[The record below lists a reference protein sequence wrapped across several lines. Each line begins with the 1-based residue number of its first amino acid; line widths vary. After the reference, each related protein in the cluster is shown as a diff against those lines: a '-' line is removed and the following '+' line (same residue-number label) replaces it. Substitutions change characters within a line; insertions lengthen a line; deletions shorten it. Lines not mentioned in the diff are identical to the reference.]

1 MAKTTKKT
9 KTSKS
14 SPQATLTKDQLMA
27 MWEQLPAGIWVDV
40 AKKSLKLN
48 QFIQAKPNHV
58 IGKCINPDHEDST
71 ASFHIY
77 TDKKY
82 CKCFGCG
89 YFETNPITVLSQILK
104 TDTAET
110 VSYLRDVLGLT
121 SIPKNA
127 VKDLEEQS
135 IIQGVKQFIYAE
147 SHRYMCLAIAD
158 PENPAYAFAAPTI
171 SWLTDHRKLPI
182 ETLHALPIGVLPPVQ
197 VLASNALELT
207 IAKQHLQNSNGDYT
221 PIENLY
227 DRIVEY
233 LSGVSTWA
241 PLVGSVVLPLYASIS
256 PKDISRIKLRSPVI
270 DRKDFMVI
278 EDPYETTLGLF
289 GLGWEQYRSL
299 FNTQEMD
306 PIYVTEGEFDVLS
319 LMAATVATGII
330 PRFPLVS
337 SGGNSGSR
345 YLEPILLSVGA
356 SKVMLVSDAPEKKGD
371 KIVEMWLNELRE
383 LKVAVFT
390 GWSNFSPANDL
401 DDAVKAFGERT
412 VSIALVQKINEN
424 FTSPGVWAAR
434 QAYAAIQGKEA
445 GGDELDT
452 RDRLELISAH
462 GNYILNEVYRAD
474 FCKSVIEY
482 YPDLNVNRIEQSLT
496 VLDDTEENFIANC
509 CKALRREFYV
519 LGHTQDDNGSKLLVL
534 FHIEK
539 RTYHYIKL
547 GFAPALESQ
556 LANHTGPLQQYFLT
570 RVGTPACFLACES
583 KPNPMIARAA
593 LMNAYAKE
601 ICNTL
606 AVGTSSMSDRK
617 YKQGYH
623 YIQVENKVYEYFI
636 NGGNVFK
643 LTRSETGYVTY
654 TALTGPCDPESEI
667 YFDTQASETDSQKA
681 WLPYYTTVEALESI
695 NTLDIKAIY
704 EELVA
709 VLDRCFCFKRQ
720 SVTPELVAGFLLT
733 NSVATAAQRPP
744 MLFITGE
751 SESGKSGLMGAFGFG
766 NPHCALTRSTH
777 GVSNFSLAAVC
788 GIADSDSR
796 TLALDE
802 FESKGDS
809 KKAAVIDS
817 VMELFRTLAGGESDR
832 TKGQAT
838 GSKTTKQWFKM
849 PLLVSAINRP
859 AQVAD
864 SNRYLPIEMHKVALF
879 ENPAVS
885 IPKMLGERQASLCNE
900 VSVALQAHIPQLQAC
915 EKEVIKEMNQMRSDL
930 ILKLEDRFASSMH
943 APLAL
948 MRMLGLDWK
957 SYILRYAEVNAE
969 MLNVTV
975 VGNEADNTLAA
986 ILRNPV
992 VTYERNKLCSLAELL
1007 ASSERRSFVNS
1018 SEFGTYFDE
1027 VSKCLLLLVDT
1038 VAIKLVPL
1046 SLQNKGLTA
1055 LRLKNIL
1062 DRHKHILSQVEVN
1075 EIGILTRVGAILGA
1089 NIKCRDVVVIRA
1101 TDWVTLPVS
1110 AVSPPHT
1117 ATSATTTAVEET
1129 THGTSRLDFD
1139 ANDSF
1144 C

>member
-1 MAKTTKKT
+1 MAKATKK
-9 KTSKS
+9 SKIAK
-14 SPQATLTKDQLMA
+14 PALQAILTKDQLMA
-27 MWEQLPAGIWVDV
+27 MWEQLPARVWVDV
-40 AKKSLKLN
+40 ANKNIRLNHFTPTKS
-48 QFIQAKPNHV
+48 NHV
-58 IGKCINPDHEDST
+58 IGKCINPEHDDST

-82 CKCFGCG
+82 CKCYGCG
-89 YFETNPITVLSQILK
+89 YFETNPITILSQILN

-127 VKDLEEQS
+127 VKDLEKQYV
-135 IIQGVKQFIYAE
+135 IQAVKHFIYAE
-147 SHRYMCLAIAD
+147 AHRYMCLAIAE
-158 PENPAYAFAAPTI
+158 PENPSYLFAAPTI
-171 SWLTDHRKLPI
+171 SWLTNDRKLPV
-182 ETLHALPIGVLPPVQ
+182 ETLHALPIGILPPVQ
-197 VLASNALELT
+197 VLASSALELT
-207 IAKQHLQNSNGDYT
+207 LVKQHLQNSKGDYT
-221 PIENLY
+221 PIDNLY
-227 DRIVEY
+227 DQVLEY
-233 LSGVSTWA
+233 LGKVSTWA
-241 PLVGSVVLPLYASIS
+241 PLVGSVVLPLHSSIN
-256 PKDISRIKLRSPVI
+256 PKDISRIKLRSPVT

-289 GLGWEQYRSL
+289 GLGWEQYKPL

-319 LMAATVATGII
+319 LMAATVAAGII

-345 YLEPILLSVGA
+345 YIEPILLSVGA

-371 KIVEMWLNELRE
+371 KILEMWLNELQE
-383 LKVAVFT
+383 LKVAIFTNWAVFAPT
-390 GWSNFSPANDL
+390 NDL
-401 DDAVKAFGERT
+401 DDAVKALGERD
-412 VSIALVQKINEN
+412 VSIALLQKINEN
-424 FTSPGVWAAR
+424 FTSPGIWAAS
-434 QAYAAIQGKEA
+434 QAYKAIQNKEA
-445 GGDELDT
+445 AGDELDT
-452 RDRLELISAH
+452 RDRLEIISAH
-462 GNYILNEVYRAD
+462 GNYILNEIYRTD
-474 FCKSVIEY
+474 FCKSITEY
-482 YPDLNVNRIEQSLT
+482 YPDLNINRIEQSLT

-509 CKALRREFYV
+509 CKALRREFYI
-519 LGHTQDDNGSKLLVL
+519 LGHTQDDNGGKLLVL

-539 RTYHYIKL
+539 RTYHYVKL
-547 GFAPALESQ
+547 GLVSSLESQ
-556 LANHTGPLQQYFLT
+556 LADHTGSLQQYFLT
-570 RVGTPACFLACES
+570 RVGTPACFLACEA
-583 KPNPMIARAA
+583 KPNPLIARAN

-623 YIQVENKVYEYFI
+623 YIQVENKTYEYFI

-643 LTRSETGYVTY
+643 LTRDEMGHTTY

-667 YFDTQASETDSQKA
+667 YFDIQASETDSQKA
-681 WLPYYTTVEALESI
+681 WLPRYATAEALESI
-695 NTLDIKAIY
+695 NTLDVKAIY

-709 VLDRCFCFKRQ
+709 VIDKCFCFKRQ
-720 SVTPELVAGFLLT
+720 SVTPELIAAFLLT
-733 NSVATAAQRPP
+733 NSIATAMQRPP

-751 SESGKSGLMGAFGFG
+751 SESGKSALMSAFGFG
-766 NPHCALTRSTH
+766 NSNCALTRCTH

-817 VMELFRTLAGGESDR
+817 IMELFRTLAGGESDR

-849 PLLVSAINRP
+849 PLIVSAINRP
-859 AQVAD
+859 SQVAD

-885 IPKMLGERQASLCNE
+885 IPNMLGERQASLCDE
-900 VSVALQAHIPQLQAC
+900 VSIILQAHIPQLQVC
-915 EKEVIKEMNQMRSDL
+915 EKEVIKELNRMRSEL

-943 APLAL
+943 ASLAL
-948 MRMLGLDWK
+948 MHFIGRDWK
-957 SYILRYAEVNAE
+957 TFILKYAEVNAE

-1027 VSKCLLLLVDT
+1027 ISKCLLLLVDT

-1062 DRHKHILSQVEVN
+1062 ARHKYVLSQAEVE
-1075 EIGILTRVGAILGA
+1075 EIGILPRVGPILGA

-1101 TDWVTLPVS
+1101 TDWVTLPIVI
-1110 AVSPPHT
+1110 T
-1117 ATSATTTAVEET
+1117 ATPQKATATIEEI
-1129 THGTSRLDFD
+1129 THGNQHTQFNV
-1139 ANDSF
+1139 NDSF
-1144 C
+1144 D